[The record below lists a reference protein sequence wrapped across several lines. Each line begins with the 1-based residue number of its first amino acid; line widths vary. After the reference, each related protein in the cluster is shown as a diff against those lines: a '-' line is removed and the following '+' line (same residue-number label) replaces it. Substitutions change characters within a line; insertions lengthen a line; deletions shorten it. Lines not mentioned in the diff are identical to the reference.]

1 LLPSIVTW
9 GHPQYGGNFS
19 SVRQAFTNPLK
30 TVLKICSN
38 DVAFTALLSDF
49 TIVSWGHPD
58 YGGTTPTIVGTFSD
72 CHPAADDSLLT
83 FAPTPAPSRSPTPA
97 PSRQPTPDLLY
108 LDTHPLLTHYYR
120 FDASDIQGSTVL
132 NYATG
137 NYDGTLV
144 NGATVS
150 SLSGNYKVGSS
161 SLNLISAGTNNAEVY
176 NSSPYFKITNGIT
189 LGGTALTF
197 AFW

>member
-1 LLPSIVTW
+1 
-9 GHPQYGGNFS
+9 
-19 SVRQAFTNPLK
+19 
-30 TVLKICSN
+30 
-38 DVAFTALLSDF
+38 LLSSLGA
-49 TIVSWGHPD
+49 IVES
-58 YGGTTPTIVGTFSD
+58 F
-72 CHPAADDSLLT
+72 
-83 FAPTPAPSRSPTPA
+83 
-97 PSRQPTPDLLY
+97 Y

-137 NYDGTLV
+137 SYDGTLV

-150 SLSGNYKVGSS
+150 SSSGNYKVGSS
-161 SLNLISAGTNNAEVY
+161 SLNLISTGVY
-176 NSSPYFKITNGIT
+176 STSPFFKITNGIT